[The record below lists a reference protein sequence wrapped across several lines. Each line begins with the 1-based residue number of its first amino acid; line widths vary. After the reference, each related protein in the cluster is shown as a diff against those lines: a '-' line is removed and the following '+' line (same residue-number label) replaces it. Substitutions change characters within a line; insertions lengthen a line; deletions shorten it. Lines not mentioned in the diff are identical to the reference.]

1 LKHDANICICIC
13 THSRYDLLGRLLE
26 ALEKVDT
33 GGELEGVNVE
43 ILFVDNSSCPKT
55 KEKIQS
61 IAPRFPISLRYV
73 AEPERGISQAR
84 NRAVQEAL
92 ASGADFIAFID
103 DDDLPTSNW
112 LLELFSEQR
121 RTDAHIVFGCWIMS
135 SDMPGWVKKSGI
147 FKTKKRGGGGKEKQ
161 GSSKLPYMASTC
173 NVLIGRE
180 VFERSNFREFV
191 FDPRLSYSGGEDK
204 DFFIRALQNGAN
216 ITTAPNS
223 IVIRNHDSK
232 RYSVAGLLRRGFK
245 NGCSHM
251 KKARLQKGA
260 LYSIL
265 FMFYSCVRW
274 LVLLAAIP
282 FCIFSKGLMM
292 HQIYKLGKASGAIY
306 FFFTGVS
313 YAYYRDGA

>member
-1 LKHDANICICIC
+1 M
-13 THSRYDLLGRLLE
+13 
-26 ALEKVDT
+26 KVDT
-33 GGELEGVNVE
+33 GGALEGINVE
-43 ILFVDNSSCPKT
+43 VLFVDNSSCPRT

-61 IAPRFPISLRYV
+61 TAPHFPIPLRYV

-112 LLELFSEQR
+112 LLELFLEQR
-121 RTDAHIVFGCWIMS
+121 NTDANIVFGCWIIS
-135 SDMPGWVKKSGI
+135 SEMPSWVKKAGI
-147 FKTKKRGGGGKEKQ
+147 FKTKKMGTGRKEKQ

-180 VFERSNFREFV
+180 VFEMSNFLEFV
-191 FDPRLSYSGGEDK
+191 FDPRLSYGGGEDK
-204 DFFIRALQNGAN
+204 DFFIRALQCGAN
-216 ITTAPNS
+216 ITTAPKS

-232 RYSVAGLLRRGFK
+232 RFSVDGLLRRGFK

-251 KKARLQKGA
+251 KKARHQKGA

-265 FMFYSCVRW
+265 FMLYSCVRW
-274 LVLLAAIP
+274 LALLALIP
-282 FCIFSKGLMM
+282 FCIFSKGLIM

-306 FFFTGVS
+306 FFFSGVS
-313 YAYYRDGA
+313 YAYYLDGD